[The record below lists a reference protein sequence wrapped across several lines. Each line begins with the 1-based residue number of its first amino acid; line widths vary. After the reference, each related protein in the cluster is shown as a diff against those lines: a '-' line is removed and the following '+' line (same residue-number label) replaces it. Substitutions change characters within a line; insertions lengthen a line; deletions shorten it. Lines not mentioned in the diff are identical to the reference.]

1 MLVWKPAKKAV
12 LGALDGRAEKIRN
25 DLDEAQ
31 RLHEEAKALL
41 AKYQRQ
47 LHEGEALAAEIV
59 AQGEAQRQRFEE
71 KMRADFDLA
80 VKRRTDLAMERIAQ
94 EEARAL
100 QEVRSRAADLAIRA
114 TRRLLDDKVGRR
126 RGAEPDP
133 RRDRGRQAQAGVTGY
148 SAGTRSVCEK
158 SLPLNSS
165 GSLRIL
171 GQGIGKAVAV
181 VQPGRMATTA
191 IRCESVRGHAGQ
203 FGRHRD
209 DLDLD
214 LVQGGIDQL
223 AADLA
228 ATARNYCYLDIVGR
242 RHDGT
247 AMFPDALG
255 ECTAP
260 PPRATGSRRWPSC
273 RPPSD
278 RQPVL
283 VIGQDLVDRARILDR

>member
-1 MLVWKPAKKAV
+1 MLELLLLVCLIILVVLVWKPAKKAV

-25 DLDEAQ
+25 DLDEAE

-47 LHEGEALAAEIV
+47 LGEGEALAAEIV

-133 RRDRGRQAQAGVTGY
+133 QRDRGRQAQAGVR
-148 SAGTRSVCEK
+148 A
-158 SLPLNSS
+158 
-165 GSLRIL
+165 I
-171 GQGIGKAVAV
+171 A
-181 VQPGRMATTA
+181 PGRGRSARS
-191 IRCESVRGHAGQ
+191 RC
-203 FGRHRD
+203 
-209 DLDLD
+209 
-214 LVQGGIDQL
+214 
-223 AADLA
+223 
-228 ATARNYCYLDIVGR
+228 
-242 RHDGT
+242 
-247 AMFPDALG
+247 P
-255 ECTAP
+255 
-260 PPRATGSRRWPSC
+260 
-273 RPPSD
+273 
-278 RQPVL
+278 
-283 VIGQDLVDRARILDR
+283 